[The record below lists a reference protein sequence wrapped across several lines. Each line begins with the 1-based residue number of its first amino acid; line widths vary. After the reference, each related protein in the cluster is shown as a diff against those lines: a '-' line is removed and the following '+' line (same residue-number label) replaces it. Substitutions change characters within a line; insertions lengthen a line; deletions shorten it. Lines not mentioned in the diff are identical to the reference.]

1 MLLEKSRKSFKRNEE
16 AEPKQKQC
24 PVVDVSDGRS
34 KVWCCKEQY
43 CIGIW
48 NVRSLNQGK
57 LEVVKQEMARMNINI
72 WGINE
77 LKWTRLGEL
86 DSDDIISTTVGK
98 NPLEEK
104 ELTSYTT
111 KESKMQYLG
120 VISEKTEWSL
130 FISKEEPFSITV
142 IQVYVPNTNAEEGR
156 VDLSMKIYQT
166 F

>member
-72 WGINE
+72 WGISE

-86 DSDDIISTTVGK
+86 DSDEIISTTRGK
-98 NPLEEK
+98 NSLEEMDYPIIVNK
-104 ELTSYTT
+104 RVWNAV
-111 KESKMQYLG
+111 LG
-120 VISEKTEWSL
+120 GSLKNDRTISVHFQGK
-130 FISKEEPFSITV
+130 PFNITV